1 VTNIQFADLWSNY
14 CSTENQQSKSTREKN
29 MTNKTTQLSGTPAK
43 NAAGNYNSAAV
54 RTDMPDNKESTMDWK
69 QIEGNWENVKGKVK
83 DKWTKFT
90 TEDLSLIKGNR
101 DLLVSQLLKTYD
113 FGKEEAEKQVNDFKM
128 MLNSRSKDAPKSAE
142 HKN

>member
-1 VTNIQFADLWSNY
+1 
-14 CSTENQQSKSTREKN
+14 